1 MKVGICDD
9 VPVFV
14 EWVER
19 ILREHC
25 RQKDDEITIFKFEKG
40 EDVLLC
46 PEKFDLVFL
55 DIEMPGKNG
64 MEVAKQLRERA
75 DGDSLFIVFLTAY
88 KKPIQQ
94 AFLLDAHRYIMKTDG
109 DEMVIEAY
117 ESCKQKLKS
126 RKYVIV
132 QKGKEKI
139 PIFLHHII
147 YVKSEGKGT
156 KIYDRQQNE
165 YTHGEMISKWERKYK
180 KSGFFRCHRSYLVNL
195 AEVRE
200 ESLKCDR
207 EIRLSNGE
215 ILPLAKRKKEVFE
228 ETFMKFL
235 CQEMQNS
242 GLTLKFGLPSDL

>member
-94 AFLLDAHRYIMKTDG
+94 AFL
-109 DEMVIEAY
+109 
-117 ESCKQKLKS
+117 
-126 RKYVIV
+126 
-132 QKGKEKI
+132 
-139 PIFLHHII
+139 
-147 YVKSEGKGT
+147 
-156 KIYDRQQNE
+156 
-165 YTHGEMISKWERKYK
+165 
-180 KSGFFRCHRSYLVNL
+180 
-195 AEVRE
+195 
-200 ESLKCDR
+200 
-207 EIRLSNGE
+207 
-215 ILPLAKRKKEVFE
+215 
-228 ETFMKFL
+228 
-235 CQEMQNS
+235 
-242 GLTLKFGLPSDL
+242 